1 MEGEN
6 ITIKHFNPQNKEIQI
21 DNNQLKVENEQNF
34 LNDIVPLISI

>member
-6 ITIKHFNPQNKEIQI
+6 ITIKRFNPQNKEIQI